1 MVRIASLCQ
10 ADLYIGR
17 NPINAFLLSYRLF
30 ITPTELLNK
39 LAARYS
45 AKDVRDTD
53 DFSVVQ
59 LRVLAFMKVREAVPK
74 IWSTFDLLLAVN
86 LCCTFASCIGRLFF
100 CDTRNTSRI
109 CGSFLLYPRYASE
122 SSEGF
127 DAALIIS
134 ELGMGGAFSDG
145 L

>member
-1 MVRIASLCQ
+1 MVRIASLCL
-10 ADLYIGR
+10 ADLDIGR

-59 LRVLAFMKVREAVPK
+59 LRVLAFMKVREAVPNLVYFRPAPCGQFVLHVR
-74 IWSTFDLLLAVN
+74 ILHRQPHLL
-86 LCCTFASCIGRLFF
+86 
-100 CDTRNTSRI
+100 
-109 CGSFLLYPRYASE
+109 
-122 SSEGF
+122 
-127 DAALIIS
+127 
-134 ELGMGGAFSDG
+134 
-145 L
+145 